1 MQLSSSIIKSSSVVN
16 EGKKYI
22 FTEFDLPNKEDNDV
36 EEGSVETVAKEQ
48 NALRDPMEEY
58 KRLAKTMFDSYRKKG
73 EEILNKAKEE
83 AEVIKKDAYDTSYKK
98 GYEEGEHNGYEDA
111 YKNAYEKAYKEG
123 YEENIVKANKER
135 EELIKDGQQISD
147 NLIKSAREEYV
158 AYIEEKKQEI
168 KDMIENIVE
177 HVFKKELE
185 DKAILN
191 NMILDVVN
199 HAKNSKNIVVK
210 SRQENIEEI
219 KNAIDEW
226 KQTNIFKGDIFIIE
240 DDSLQNGVAIVEKD
254 NGKTEIDIK
263 KALDKVREIL
273 ICSD

>member
-36 EEGSVETVAKEQ
+36 EESSVETVAKEQ